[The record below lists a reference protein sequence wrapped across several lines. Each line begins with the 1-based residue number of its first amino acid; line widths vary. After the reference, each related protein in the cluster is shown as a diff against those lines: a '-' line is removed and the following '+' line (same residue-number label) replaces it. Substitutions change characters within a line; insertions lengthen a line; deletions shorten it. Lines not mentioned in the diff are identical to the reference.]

1 MQTLDLGRRVD
12 LLSMDP
18 HFHDIS
24 IAVYRVDDSAG
35 HDGAGGGAA
44 YLLHSYSRRAG
55 AGDRLRFLAG
65 VMRTAG
71 GMAAGGDPLTVRF
84 ACGHAHEAALKRL
97 FTESCKEAP
106 GAEPAPRPLS
116 VHDRKN
122 DMTIDVEALGGGR
135 YRCRGDRDG
144 ARERRRVAAVAAGLG
159 KLAELQ
165 VDGTEVRFPCG
176 ADHHELI
183 GLLLIRALNVRGAL
197 REQEAAAARGML
209 TAPSQQR

>member
-1 MQTLDLGRRVD
+1 METLDLGRRVD

-24 IAVYRVDDSAG
+24 IAVYRSDD
-35 HDGAGGGAA
+35 GGGAA
-44 YLLHSYSRRAG
+44 YRLHSYSRRAG

-71 GMAAGGDPLTVRF
+71 GMAAADGGPLTVRF
-84 ACGHAHEAALKRL
+84 ACGQAHEAALKRL
-97 FTESCKEAP
+97 FTEACKAPP
-106 GAEPAPRPLS
+106 GAEPKPRPLS
-116 VHDRKN
+116 VHDKKN
-122 DMTIDVEALGGGR
+122 DLTIDVEPLGGGH
-135 YRCRGDRDG
+135 YRCVGNRDG

-159 KLAELQ
+159 KLAELD

>member
-24 IAVYRVDDSAG
+24 IAVYRTDD
-35 HDGAGGGAA
+35 GGGATC
-44 YLLHSYSRRAG
+44 LLHSYSKLDGVR
-55 AGDRLRFLAG
+55 DRLGFLAG

-71 GMAAGGDPLTVRF
+71 GMVTAGGDPLAVRF
-84 ACGHAHEAALKRL
+84 ACGDAHEAALKRL
-97 FTESCKEAP
+97 FAESCKVPP
-106 GAEPAPRPLS
+106 GAEPERRPLS
-116 VHDRKN
+116 VRDKKN
-122 DMTIDVEALGGGR
+122 DLTIDVEALGGGR

-159 KLAELQ
+159 KLAALH

-183 GLLLIRALNVRGAL
+183 GLLLTRALNVRGAL
-197 REQEAAAARGML
+197 REQEAATARGML
-209 TAPSQQR
+209 SAPSQQR